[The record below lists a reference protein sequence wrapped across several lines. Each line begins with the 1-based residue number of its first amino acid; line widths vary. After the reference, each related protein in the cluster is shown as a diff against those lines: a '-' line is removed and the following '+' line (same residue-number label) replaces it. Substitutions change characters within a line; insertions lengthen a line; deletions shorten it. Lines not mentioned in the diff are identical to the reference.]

1 MTTVG
6 PQTFTHALLVYDN
19 DSNGFGGPL
28 DMTGP
33 EVGQVRYFQEG
44 NGSLHVR
51 IELNFGQPNTTYDV
65 FLTCGPSHDLACGF
79 SAIDT
84 LTTDAV
90 GFGVSVTTVSIAVL
104 QAPPF
109 GPGYRS
115 DHIDLIQVND
125 PRSILTAGAINYF
138 VCTREGTPRPQEGER
153 ERVMKGEGD
162 PSKVQAQ
169 ARQGD
174 PAATHA

>member
-6 PQTFTHALLVYDN
+6 PQTFTRVLLVYDN

-33 EVGQVRYFQEG
+33 EVGQVRYFQDG
-44 NGSLHVR
+44 SGSLHVR

-65 FLTCGPSHDLACGF
+65 FLTCGPSHALACGF

-84 LTTDAV
+84 LTTDAM
-90 GFGVSVTTVSIAVL
+90 GFGASGTTVAIAVL

-115 DHIDLIQVND
+115 DHIDLIQVSN
-125 PRSILTAGAINYF
+125 PSSVLTAGAINYF
-138 VCTREGTPRPQEGER
+138 VCTREGTPDAPEGER
-153 ERVMKGEGD
+153 ERVTTGEGD
-162 PSKVQAQ
+162 PTKVQAQ
-169 ARQGD
+169 VRQSD
-174 PAATHA
+174 PVATQA